1 MTDKSSSKNEKVSVM
16 QQIEHTIKHYQA
28 LLAAVR
34 PYCTNRYKNFEILKQ
49 DIYTQVLKDLDK
61 IKHVAIK
68 SEVQDI
74 PEDVSDLIQYYK
86 ESDDVDLQS
95 ILITF
100 SDWYNTERETLS
112 SKVKWILDNPEKFM
126 RAWLSDYTIKDQV
139 LYFVT
144 LPDNCKSG
152 TTKALVKHD
161 DGTITLESVNILTVG
176 KTEYT
181 QLTKEEI
188 ESVDKRY
195 MNFAYKVEEDFK

>member
-1 MTDKSSSKNEKVSVM
+1 MTDKSLSKNEKVSVL

-61 IKHVAIK
+61 IKHVSIK

-74 PEDVSDLIQYYK
+74 PEDVADLIQYYK

-95 ILITF
+95 LLITF

-144 LPDNCKSG
+144 LPDNCKAG

-195 MNFAYKVEEDFK
+195 MNFAYKVEEVN